1 MSDWFKKY
9 GSWEVHLTYLTLTWS
24 PPQTRR
30 KKMHHWAWNKSYS
43 PQNKFKGNL
52 WKKIHDSHAKRG
64 FWWLSREF
72 THFQRYR
79 KFLLS
84 DQRHHLK
91 DSLWNKLFV
100 DRASDFLFLFPQHF
114 FDALVS
120 TFCETQ
126 LPISDTRIFV
136 FKLGNCAISAKR
148 GCPKSFKQS
157 KNILFLSSLA
167 SALLFEKKKIA
178 TENRLPC

>member
-1 MSDWFKKY
+1 M
-9 GSWEVHLTYLTLTWS
+9 
-24 PPQTRR
+24 
-30 KKMHHWAWNKSYS
+30 
-43 PQNKFKGNL
+43 QNVDFG
-52 WKKIHDSHAKRG
+52 G
-64 FWWLSREF
+64 FLESLEF

-126 LPISDTRIFV
+126 LPISDTRIDRKCCFFV
-136 FKLGNCAISAKR
+136 VFCS
-148 GCPKSFKQS
+148 
-157 KNILFLSSLA
+157 
-167 SALLFEKKKIA
+167 
-178 TENRLPC
+178 